1 MYIER
6 DKKSW
11 LIVKVGAIL
20 SMRHNDP
27 WFFNQKSCANFL
39 TNLKLYFMYINCA
52 NCDVYSMQMIT
63 ANNDNNFLLLIEV
76 SHDKSANCAAIDVS
90 NMCLSLKLLR
100 QQIWK
105 KKLYV
110 LRY

>member
-1 MYIER
+1 MYIEG

-27 WFFNQKSCANFL
+27 WFFNQKSRADFL
-39 TNLKLYFMYINCA
+39 TKLYFMYINCV

-105 KKLYV
+105 KKLNV
-110 LRY
+110 LSY